1 MNDLPAWAL
10 ERARYIIADSIILNT
25 NTKMEIQRGDMDD
38 IFRELLPFARA
49 LVAERERAAAI
60 AQNKITRAEKAYL
73 GMCDCGNCDLQMVED
88 FIAAAIRKGE

>member
-1 MNDLPAWAL
+1 MSDLPAWAL

-49 LVAERERAAAI
+49 LVAERERAAKI
-60 AQNKITRAEKAYL
+60 AMQKPPHLNY
-73 GMCDCGNCDLQMVED
+73 CDCGNTDREELQNE
-88 FIAAAIRKGE
+88 IAAAIRNGE

>member
-1 MNDLPAWAL
+1 MDEIPAWAMEQAREIWNNKGTL
-10 ERARYIIADSIILNT
+10 EALPRSI
-25 NTKMEIQRGDMDD
+25 
-38 IFRELLPFARA
+38 ARA